1 MLNRGHL
8 FRSNNF
14 GFSLLLGRTRVFSLS
29 ILYPGSCRCAS
40 LPSFPCLTFSL
51 VVVLLILVPLVLW
64 DEQTRNETRRWRALL
79 KDYVGFDCVWMPG
92 VQVTLKA

>member
-1 MLNRGHL
+1 MATSFDQTTLVSVYFWVEPGCFL
-8 FRSNNF
+8 SRSF
-14 GFSLLLGRTRVFSLS
+14 TLVPVAAPLCRRFPVLL
-29 ILYPGSCRCAS
+29 
-40 LPSFPCLTFSL
+40 SL